1 MIAEGVETEGERI
14 FLMLGGCDELQ
25 GYLIGPTPIATYA
38 KLTNSQGMNALM
50 AG

>member
-1 MIAEGVETEGERI
+1 MS
-14 FLMLGGCDELQ
+14 FK
-25 GYLIGPTPIATYA
+25 GYLIGPAPIATYV